1 MAYRDFL
8 VTSKSTN
15 VFGVLTHGSFFFSL
29 SYTSGFSTLSQALT
43 MWHDAARTS
52 PTQDSRKSEAP
63 LTAPAFARPR
73 PSVSD
78 RAKGPYESQVS
89 ALHCGGPPGDC
100 NITRHALTL
109 PSPPPRCDDDTRS
122 TGLPREP
129 RTPPAGKR
137 KGRGT
142 SGTGG
147 RRRRRA
153 RGRRGLKTASFAVGR
168 SPRGALV
175 RCSVNVEGG
184 SHTYGLRGHC
194 NRSETQ
200 DAGLRTQILH
210 VLSCQS
216 IL

>member
-1 MAYRDFL
+1 MARRGAYVANAGL
-8 VTSKSTN
+8 KEVGGSPHGA
-15 VFGVLTHGSFFFSL
+15 GV
-29 SYTSGFSTLSQALT
+29 
-43 MWHDAARTS
+43 R
-52 PTQDSRKSEAP
+52 PTP
-63 LTAPAFARPR
+63 RPR

-129 RTPPAGKR
+129 HTPPAGKR

-168 SPRGALV
+168 SPRGARV